1 MNNFTS
7 FPTNLSY
14 SFGAAPPLPISSM
27 PPSKTTSTLMA
38 YQQHMLRVLATLE
51 SEISQHVTELTQF
64 VHIQTEIDS
73 AQGHALGEQ

>member
-1 MNNFTS
+1 
-7 FPTNLSY
+7 
-14 SFGAAPPLPISSM
+14 
-27 PPSKTTSTLMA
+27 MA

-64 VHIQTEIDS
+64 VHTQTEIDS